1 MGATSPLVQER
12 PRASFDVIC
21 AGTPLWRV
29 AQFPERLART
39 GLRFRSGIV
48 HIARLLARTGIRVGL
63 ATVLE
68 DDVLGRTWLQRA
80 AALGIDVGGVSLASP
95 VMSLVVVDAAGDQ
108 SVVLSERD
116 KETELDVPSE
126 WSSQVLLLSGVSPV
140 TSTAAALCKAARKA
154 RREGTSAVLDLT
166 ASWRLWAGRDPR
178 TVAMV
183 LREVDVVRCSYADL
197 AVLGGRRRERP
208 KGDAAERDAR
218 DQRRQR
224 GNGGRPVWRGRVLA
238 PRERWAANSERGRFV
253 HRRHLRRVG
262 TALDARGKR
271 RRTLAPRPSSMGRSR
286 APSSTLRRMPWVK
299 VPPEHHPSS
308 TPRFPT
314 IRESRR
320 WRCSRAWPHA

>member
-197 AVLGGRRRERP
+197 AVLGGDVASVRRAMRP
-208 KGDAAERDAR
+208 SATLVINDAKGAMAAGPFGEVECSLPASDGLRIQNEGDSCTVAVCAEWAR
-218 DQRRQR
+218 PSTLAESVGAR
-224 GNGGRPVWRGRVLA
+224 WRRVL
-238 PRERWAANSERGRFV
+238 RRWADREP
-253 HRRHLRRVG
+253 HRVR
-262 TALDARGKR
+262 
-271 RRTLAPRPSSMGRSR
+271 
-286 APSSTLRRMPWVK
+286 
-299 VPPEHHPSS
+299 
-308 TPRFPT
+308 
-314 IRESRR
+314 
-320 WRCSRAWPHA
+320 